1 MRRRGS
7 RHRTEIVGDAG
18 ARPNRKQRGP
28 RGAWHGAASPSDP
41 GSARGRSG
49 IQRDRSDPVPAL
61 GALSE
66 ATERTHQWYL
76 AYVTGLDRD
85 RLREPVCFTFSDGDK
100 GCMTREEM
108 LAHVLL
114 HGAVHRGEAAR
125 ILGQIGVP
133 LPWDTLAVHLHRAE
147 LARRRMEGRVL
158 ATA

>member
-1 MRRRGS
+1 M
-7 RHRTEIVGDAG
+7 
-18 ARPNRKQRGP
+18 
-28 RGAWHGAASPSDP
+28 
-41 GSARGRSG
+41 
-49 IQRDRSDPVPAL
+49 PAL